1 MKKQN
6 LNLRAVSL
14 EDFDAKSLRRAA
26 REGRL
31 FIALPDDEPKSADSA
46 INEILAHVGKISEY
60 ATTPK
65 VGDIWQAILHDA
77 DLSPLFFL
85 TRYSSTRG
93 QINWYR
99 VAAVVCL
106 LREKGIYQKDI
117 SGKELCRCMEGATQ
131 CPKHYSGMGRYLL
144 DVVQMRL
151 VREIL
156 DKNRE

>member
-1 MKKQN
+1 M
-6 LNLRAVSL
+6 
-14 EDFDAKSLRRAA
+14 
-26 REGRL
+26 
-31 FIALPDDEPKSADSA
+31 PDDEPKSADSA
-46 INEILAHVGKISEY
+46 INEILTHVGRISEY

-131 CPKHYSGMGRYLL
+131 CPKHYSGMGPYLL
-144 DVVQMRL
+144 DVVQMGL

>member
-6 LNLRAVSL
+6 LNLMAVSL

-46 INEILAHVGKISEY
+46 INEILTHVDKISEY

-144 DVVQMRL
+144 DVDQMGL

>member
-1 MKKQN
+1 MKHQK
-6 LNLRAVSL
+6 LNLKAVSP

-31 FIALPDDEPKSADSA
+31 FIALPDIEPKSAEDA
-46 INEILAHVGKISEY
+46 IDEILSYVGRISQY
-60 ATTPK
+60 ATTLRI
-65 VGDIWQAILHDA
+65 GDIWEAILHDEA
-77 DLSPLFFL
+77 LSPLFFL

-117 SGKELCRCMEGATQ
+117 SGK
-131 CPKHYSGMGRYLL
+131 
-144 DVVQMRL
+144 
-151 VREIL
+151 
-156 DKNRE
+156 

>member
-6 LNLRAVSL
+6 LNLMAVSL

-46 INEILAHVGKISEY
+46 INEILTHVGRISEY

-131 CPKHYSGMGRYLL
+131 CRKHYSGMGLSL
-144 DVVQMRL
+144 
-151 VREIL
+151 IHI
-156 DKNRE
+156 